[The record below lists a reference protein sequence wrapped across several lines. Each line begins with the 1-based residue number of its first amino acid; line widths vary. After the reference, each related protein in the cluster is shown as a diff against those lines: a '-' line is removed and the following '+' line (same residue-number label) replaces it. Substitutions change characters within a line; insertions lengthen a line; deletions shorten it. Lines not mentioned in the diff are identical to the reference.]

1 MKAADV
7 TCCEEAGDLK
17 KMNSVTVHWIP
28 VNRNAVMTEGLLKK
42 RMPLRKEGRKPEG
55 PDC

>member
-42 RMPLRKEGRKPEG
+42 RMPLRIEGRKPEG
-55 PDC
+55 PYC